1 MQRDRHSMRI
11 LSGIQPSG
19 ILHIGNYFGMM
30 KPAIALQAEGEAFY
44 FIADYH
50 ALTSLHNAEALRANT
65 RRVALDFLACGLDPE
80 RAALFLQSDVPQV
93 TELAWILSTVTPMGL
108 LERCHSYK
116 DKTTRG
122 MQASAGLF
130 TYPVLMAADILIYDS
145 DVVPVGK
152 DQKQHIE
159 VTRDVAVKM
168 NETFGSE
175 PAGLIFKLPEPRI
188 QSATETVPGLDG
200 QKMSKSYG
208 NTLDIFGD
216 EKEMR
221 KRIMSIV
228 TDSTAV
234 EAPKDPDSS
243 TIFQLYSLFA
253 TETEAITM
261 REQFQKGGTG
271 YGDFKKQLFAKLWEY
286 FAPMRARRDEIQA
299 QPDYI
304 DEVLARGAER
314 ANAVADKVMERVRAA
329 VGLPGTIRKSSRR
342 NGLS

>member
-1 MQRDRHSMRI
+1 MRI

-50 ALTSLHNAEALRANT
+50 ALTSLQNAEALRENS

-80 RAALFLQSDVPQV
+80 RSALFRQSDVPQV

-122 MQASAGLF
+122 LSASAGLF

-159 VTRDVAVKM
+159 VTRDIAVKI
-168 NETFGSE
+168 NETYGE
-175 PAGLIFKLPEPRI
+175 VFKLPEPRI
-188 QSATETVPGLDG
+188 QAATETVPGLDG

-208 NTLDIFGD
+208 NTIDIFGE
-216 EKEMR
+216 EKETR
-221 KRIMSIV
+221 KRIMGIV
-228 TDSTAV
+228 TDSTPV
-234 EAPKDPDSS
+234 ESPKDPD
-243 TIFQLYSLFA
+243 
-253 TETEAITM
+253 
-261 REQFQKGGTG
+261 G
-271 YGDFKKQLFAKLWEY
+271 
-286 FAPMRARRDEIQA
+286 
-299 QPDYI
+299 
-304 DEVLARGAER
+304 
-314 ANAVADKVMERVRAA
+314 
-329 VGLPGTIRKSSRR
+329 
-342 NGLS
+342 

>member
-1 MQRDRHSMRI
+1 MRI

-30 KPAIALQAEGEAFY
+30 RPAIALQAEGEAFY

-50 ALTSLHNAEALRANT
+50 ALTSLQNPAALRENV
-65 RRVALDFLACGLDPE
+65 RRVAIDFLACGLDPE

-93 TELAWILSTVTPMGL
+93 AELAWILGTVTPMGL

-116 DKTTRG
+116 DKTARG

-152 DQKQHIE
+152 DQKQHLE
-159 VTRDVAVKM
+159 VTRDIAVKM
-168 NETFGSE
+168 NETFGQDAAS
-175 PAGLIFKLPEPRI
+175 GQIFKLPEPRI
-188 QSATETVPGLDG
+188 NADTETVPGIDG

-208 NTLDIFGD
+208 NTIDIFGD
-216 EKEMR
+216 EKETR
-221 KRIMSIV
+221 KGVMSIV
-228 TDSTAV
+228 TDSSPV

-253 TETEAITM
+253 AKEESEKM
-261 REQFQKGGTG
+261 RDAFRRGGTG

-286 FAPMRARRDEIQA
+286 FEPMRKRREELLADPGYIDGVLERGARRANEI
-299 QPDYI
+299 
-304 DEVLARGAER
+304 
-314 ANAVADKVMERVRAA
+314 ADQVMTRVRSA
-329 VGLPGTIRKSSRR
+329 VGL
-342 NGLS
+342 